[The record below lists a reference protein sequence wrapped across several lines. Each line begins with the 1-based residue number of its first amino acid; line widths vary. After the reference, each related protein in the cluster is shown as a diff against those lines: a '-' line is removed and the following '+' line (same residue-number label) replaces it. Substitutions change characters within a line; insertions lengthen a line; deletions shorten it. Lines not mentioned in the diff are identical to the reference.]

1 MKTTIFSKS
10 LNFITIFC
18 LVILMV
24 LFVISLKFVI
34 GKLHYYSFHDDSFG
48 RYLGV
53 KWWLVCHIS
62 GGILALILG
71 PFQFVAI
78 LREKFSRPSKVAE
91 YIYLTGI
98 IISSICSM
106 YLAWKMGFKI
116 HWTWALSS
124 QTLAL
129 VWIVTALMTFRALL
143 KKRMQQHKEWM
154 IRSYLVT
161 LVFIAFRWIVFLP
174 AMAKLGNYPQIAPI
188 VMYITLF
195 IPLFIADIIF
205 QWNKN

>member
-1 MKTTIFSKS
+1 MKTTTFSKS
-10 LNFITIFC
+10 LNFKTIFW
-18 LVILMV
+18 LVVLLT

-34 GKLHYYSFHDDSFG
+34 GKLHYYSFQDETFG

-53 KWWLVCHIS
+53 KWWLLGHIS

-78 LREKFSRPSKVAE
+78 LREKFSRLSKVTE

-106 YLAWKMGFKI
+106 YLAWNMGLKI

-124 QTLAL
+124 QVLAF

-174 AMAKLGNYPQIAPI
+174 AMAKLGTYPQIAPT
-188 VMYITLF
+188 VMYVTLF
-195 IPLFIADIIF
+195 IPLFIAEILF

>member
-1 MKTTIFSKS
+1 MKISTTSKS
-10 LNFITIFC
+10 INFKTILFWI
-18 LVILMV
+18 IL
-24 LFVISLKFVI
+24 LALLLISLKFVV
-34 GKLHYYSFHDDSFG
+34 GKLHYFSFQDKTFG

-53 KWWLVCHIS
+53 KWWLIGHIS

-78 LREKFSRPSKVAE
+78 LRGKFARLCKWTE
-91 YIYLTGI
+91 YIYLAGI
-98 IISSICSM
+98 IISSICSI
-106 YLAWKMGFKI
+106 YLAWNMGIKI

-124 QTLAL
+124 QVLSF
-129 VWIVTALMTFRALL
+129 VWIVTALMTYRAFLN
-143 KKRMQQHKEWM
+143 KRTQQHKEWL

-174 AMAKLGNYPQIAPI
+174 AMAKLGTYPEIAPT
-188 VMYITLF
+188 VMYVTLI
-195 IPLFIADIIF
+195 IPLFLAEVIF